1 MEGCQMIKAL
11 CKKYRDNKGFSLIEL
26 IVVIAILAIL
36 ALILVPRFGGF
47 TKDAKEAAD
56 NATAKT
62 IETAV
67 IALITNGKLTGDGT
81 IQISNPP
88 ATGGNSTITPSSGV
102 TLTNSDLTDMI
113 GTAIKSETKGGFL
126 VTISPDGNV
135 TCVPH
140 TP

>member
-1 MEGCQMIKAL
+1 MIKAL
-11 CKKYRDNKGFSLIEL
+11 CKKSRDNKGFSLIEL

-56 NATAKT
+56 KATAKT

-67 IALITNGKLTGDGT
+67 IALITNGKLTYTSAGGT
-81 IQISNPP
+81 IYIAN
-88 ATGGNSTITPSSGV
+88 AAGGNSAITPSSGV

-113 GTAIKSETKGGFL
+113 GSAIKSETEAGFQ
-126 VTISPDGNV
+126 VTISSDGNV